1 MAGEFKITKTCRRCD
16 GSGKYPPR
24 SGGNPD
30 GSCDRC
36 GGSGTLQLD
45 FLDLTELM
53 EELADIKS
61 KCNDIFEK
69 LNET

>member
-16 GSGKYPPR
+16 GSGAYEPKA
-24 SGGNPD
+24 GGSAN

-45 FLDLTELM
+45 FIDLTELM
-53 EELADIKS
+53 EELADLKD
-61 KCNDIFEK
+61 KLNDIKE
-69 LNET
+69 LLTTA